1 VKKKQDEIDEKTKM
15 INMLSEKEKSLLIEI
30 DELRNLLSNN

>member
-1 VKKKQDEIDEKTKM
+1 MKKKQDEIDEKTKM